1 MTLSR
6 KKLLVLAYEYFPME
20 NANTRIIRIV
30 CGRLAEW
37 YDIDLVTVRQSV
49 DSPAEEKGSIRVIR
63 VPAYSFHPEK
73 CTGPLTPFVLGK
85 MVTEKILGKVTH
97 EETRMVERLYEQ
109 GIRKAVSAADYD
121 AIVSFSAPIP
131 AHGCASRLAKETGVP
146 WIAVCLD
153 PYFSHLVFGPE
164 GMEARKKREESI
176 LDAASAVL
184 MTYPTD
190 RHYIRAGVSFREKIR
205 GLELPGIV
213 LRDKDPEPAPAA
225 AKDSAVR
232 CSYIGG
238 LIRVYRDPRPTISLF
253 SEAGDGIEMNF
264 IGPIPDAEES
274 DFFPAGCPCRY
285 LGPKGGEA
293 LAKEYEDADVLVNIG
308 NSVDNFMP
316 SKIFEYISTGKPIIN
331 VYKLPE
337 CPTLKYLA
345 EYPLALCV
353 SEEEI
358 RQDLPGCAA
367 KVRAFCLENR
377 GKRVSAEEIGRL
389 YAANTYEAFTATL
402 REAIKTTTG
411 EENSL

>member
-1 MTLSR
+1 M
-6 KKLLVLAYEYFPME
+6 KKLLILAYEYFPME

-30 CGRLAEW
+30 CERLSEW
-37 YDIDLVTVRQSV
+37 YDIDLVTVKQPGG
-49 DSPAEEKGSIRVIR
+49 SPDEEKGKIRVLR

-73 CTGPLTPFVLGK
+73 CTGPLTPFILGK
-85 MVTEKILGKVTH
+85 MAAEKILGKLTH
-97 EETRMVERLYEQ
+97 DETRMVERLYER
-109 GIRKAVSAADYD
+109 GIRRAVSAADYD

-131 AHGCASRLAKETGVP
+131 AHGCASRLTRETGTP

-164 GMEARKKREESI
+164 GLEERKKREEGI
-176 LDAASAVL
+176 MNAARVVL

-205 GLELPGIV
+205 GLELPGIA
-213 LRDKDPEPAPAA
+213 LNAQESSPAKASPESSP
-225 AKDSAVR
+225 VR

-238 LIRVYRDPRPTISLF
+238 LIRVYRDPRPTIALF
-253 SEAGDGIEMNF
+253 SEAGKGIEMNF
-264 IGPIPDAEES
+264 IGPIPDARES

-285 LGPKGGEA
+285 LGPKRGEA

-331 VYKLPE
+331 INKLPE

-345 EYPLALCV
+345 AYPLALCI

-358 RQDLPGCAA
+358 REDLPGCAA
-367 KVRAFCLENR
+367 RVRKFCLENR
-377 GKRVSAEEIGRL
+377 GKRVSAGEIGRL
-389 YAANTYEAFTATL
+389 YAANTYEAFTETL
-402 REAIKTTTG
+402 RDAIKKTTG

>member
-1 MTLSR
+1 M

-30 CGRLAEW
+30 CGRLAAW
-37 YDIDLVTVRQSV
+37 YDIDLVTVRLSG
-49 DSPAEEKGSIRVIR
+49 DSPAEEKGSIRVLR

-73 CTGPLTPFVLGK
+73 CTGSLTPFVLGK

-164 GMEARKKREESI
+164 RLEARKKREESI
-176 LDAASAVL
+176 MNAASAVL

-213 LRDKDPEPAPAA
+213 LREKDPEAVTEPVNG
-225 AKDSAVR
+225 SGTVR

-253 SEAGDGIEMNF
+253 SEVGDGIEMNF

-331 VYKLPE
+331 VYKIPE

-358 RQDLPGCAA
+358 LQDLPGCAA

-389 YAANTYEAFTATL
+389 YAANTYEAFTETL
-402 REAIKTTTG
+402 RDAIKTTTG

>member
-1 MTLSR
+1 M

-30 CGRLAEW
+30 CGRLAAW
-37 YDIDLVTVRQSV
+37 YDIDLVTVRLSG
-49 DSPAEEKGSIRVIR
+49 DSPAEEKGSIRVLR

-73 CTGPLTPFVLGK
+73 CTGSLTPFVLGK

-131 AHGCASRLAKETGVP
+131 AHGCASRLTRETGVP

-153 PYFSHLVFGPE
+153 PYFSHMVFGPE
-164 GMEARKKREESI
+164 GLEARKKREEGI
-176 LDAASAVL
+176 MNAAAAVL

-190 RHYIRAGVSFREKIR
+190 RHYIRAGVSFKEKIR

-213 LRDKDPEPAPAA
+213 IREKDPEPAAA
-225 AKDSAVR
+225 AEKDASAAVR

-238 LIRVYRDPRPTISLF
+238 LIRGYRDPRPAISLF

-264 IGPIPDAEES
+264 IGPIHDAEET

-285 LGPKGGEA
+285 LGPKYGET

-308 NSVDNFMP
+308 NAADNQMP

-331 VYKLPE
+331 IYKLPE

-345 EYPLALCV
+345 KYPLALCI

-358 RQDLPGCAA
+358 REDLPGCAA
-367 KVRAFCLENR
+367 RVRAFCLSNR

-389 YAANTYEAFTATL
+389 YAENTYEAFTETL
-402 REAIKTTTG
+402 RDAIKTTTG